1 MVDEEM
7 KDVTE
12 GILGGGKG
20 NQSTSAKSSGQVG
33 SASKKGGKKGGK
45 GGGKKGGAQMTGD
58 TNKEN

>member
-1 MVDEEM
+1 M

-33 SASKKGGKKGGK
+33 SASKKGGKKG
-45 GGGKKGGAQMTGD
+45 APCVAYSSVA
-58 TNKEN
+58 